1 MTDRQDST
9 YTFRH
14 SLLSKHLTITTL
26 TTQSPSSKTKTKFKG
41 NPLALVFIPAGLD
54 PATETL
60 QTIAREFNLSET
72 AFLYLNADDDDANSK
87 ITTPDNASEWRARIF
102 MIDAELPFAG
112 HPTIGTLCYALG
124 SLANGAPTGRLHIP
138 AGTVEAS
145 FANGVA
151 RAAIP
156 HNVHLHVEAPF
167 SVAEIEALQ
176 PRLVGTGGVRSID
189 TVSPVL
195 GMNFVCVELDGLETL
210 ALVECSGKRPEVR
223 LDRGWE
229 VGFVAALFYVRVGE
243 EEVEGGMRVMMR
255 TRMIEGVM
263 EDPAT
268 GSASCALSAFLSLK
282 SREKVV
288 AYELTQGVEMG
299 RQSDIGI
306 EVTLNDAL
314 DGVERLEMSG
324 SSVKVME
331 GKVEYE

>member
-1 MTDRQDST
+1 MHIPFLTFT
-9 YTFRH
+9 YASIPTYH
-14 SLLSKHLTITTL
+14 TL
-26 TTQSPSSKTKTKFKG
+26 YSYVPHANKQHQTKTQTKFKG
-41 NPLALVFIPAGLD
+41 NPLALVLIPAGQD

-72 AFLYLNADDDDANSK
+72 AFIYLDDDDSSSK
-87 ITTPDNASEWRARIF
+87 SETPSWRARIF

-124 SLANGAPTGRLHIP
+124 ALAQNATKGRLHIP
-138 AGTVEAS
+138 AGTVEAT
-145 FANGVA
+145 FTDGVA
-151 RAAIP
+151 KAAIP

-167 SVAEIEALQ
+167 SVADIEALQ
-176 PRLVGTGGVRSID
+176 PALQGRSGSVLNID

-195 GMNFVCVELDGLETL
+195 GMNFVCVELEDLEAL
-210 ALVECSGKRPEVR
+210 AVVECTGKRPAVK
-223 LDRGWE
+223 LDREWN
-229 VGFVAALFYVRVGE
+229 VGFVGALFYVRTG
-243 EEVEGGMRVMMR
+243 VEDGGKRVKLR
-255 TRMIEGVM
+255 TRMIEGNL

-282 SREKVV
+282 GREKRVE
-288 AYELTQGVEMG
+288 YELTQGVEMG

-306 EVTLNDAL
+306 SVTLNDAL
-314 DGVERLEMSG
+314 DGVKRLEMSG

>member
-1 MTDRQDST
+1 MCLPT
-9 YTFRH
+9 Y
-14 SLLSKHLTITTL
+14 LTL
-26 TTQSPSSKTKTKFKG
+26 YSYVPHANQPNLEQKTQTKFKG
-41 NPLALVFIPAGLD
+41 NPLALVLIPAGQD
-54 PATETL
+54 PATEIL

-72 AFLYLNADDDDANSK
+72 AFIYLDDDDSNSNSRSE
-87 ITTPDNASEWRARIF
+87 TPSWRARIF

-112 HPTIGTLCYALG
+112 HPTIGTLCYAIG
-124 SLANGAPTGRLHIP
+124 TLAQNATKGRLHIP
-138 AGTVEAS
+138 AGTVEAT

-151 RAAIP
+151 KAAIP

-167 SVAEIEALQ
+167 SVADIEALQ
-176 PRLVGTGGVRSID
+176 PALQGRSGVVRSID

-195 GMNFVCVELDGLETL
+195 GMNFVCVELEDLEAL
-210 ALVECSGKRPEVR
+210 AVVECTGKRPAVK
-223 LDRGWE
+223 LDREWN
-229 VGFVAALFYVRVGE
+229 VGFVGALFYVRTG
-243 EEVEGGMRVMMR
+243 VEDGGRRVKLR
-255 TRMIEGVM
+255 TRMIEGVL

-282 SREKVV
+282 GREKRVE
-288 AYELTQGVEMG
+288 YELTQGVEMG

-306 EVTLNDAL
+306 SVTLNDAL

>member
-1 MTDRQDST
+1 VT
-9 YTFRH
+9 
-14 SLLSKHLTITTL
+14 
-26 TTQSPSSKTKTKFKG
+26 KTKTKFKG
-41 NPLALVFIPAGLD
+41 NPLALVFIPAGLE

-72 AFLYLNADDDDANSK
+72 AFLYLNADDDNASRK
-87 ITTPDNASEWRARIF
+87 TTTPATNVPEWRARIF

-112 HPTIGTLCYALG
+112 HPTIGTLCHALG
-124 SLANGAPTGRLHIP
+124 SLASGAPTGCLHIP
-138 AGTVEAS
+138 AGTVKAS
-145 FANGVA
+145 FARGVA
-151 RAAIP
+151 TAAIP

-176 PRLVGTGGVRSID
+176 PRLVGKGGVRSID

-210 ALVECSGKRPEVR
+210 ALVECTGKRPEVR
-223 LDRGWE
+223 LDEGWQ
-229 VGFVAALFYVRVGE
+229 VGFVAALFYVRIGE
-243 EEVEGGMRVMMR
+243 EDGGRRVRLR

-299 RQSDIGI
+299 RQSDIVI
-306 EVTLNDAL
+306 EVALNDAL